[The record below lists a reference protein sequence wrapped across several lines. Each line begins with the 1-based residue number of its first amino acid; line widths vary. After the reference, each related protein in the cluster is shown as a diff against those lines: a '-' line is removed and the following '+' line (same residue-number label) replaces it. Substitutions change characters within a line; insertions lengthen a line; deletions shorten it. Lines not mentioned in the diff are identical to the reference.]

1 MDEIDRDILDILR
14 ENSRANYID
23 IADKVG
29 LTEGAIRKRV
39 KKLKESGVIKRFTI
53 EVSAEVEGLVIIK
66 SDPAQTKEAAKK
78 VKEHAEKVYELS
90 GEYDI
95 IALIHSYDISD
106 LNEKVDKIRETPGI
120 SYTSTLIKLK
130 EH

>member
-1 MDEIDRDILDILR
+1 MDEIDRQILDILR
-14 ENSRANYID
+14 EDSRANYID
-23 IADKVG
+23 IAEKVG

-39 KKLKESGVIKRFTI
+39 KKLKENGVIRRFTI
-53 EVSAEVEGLVIIK
+53 ETSAEVEGLVIIK

-78 VKEHAEKVYELS
+78 VKEYAEKVYELS

-106 LNEKVDKIRETPGI
+106 LNEKVDNIRETPGI